1 MDNGMWALGL
11 IAIPFICLIIAI
23 CLILNHRKNKKNTT
37 VKKNSKFTIILIII
51 LLLPMLNVVL
61 TWTSNISQK
70 MSYANVEE
78 LDYYVEQI
86 SNYEFNIYFFDED
99 NNYYRVKRQEYNE
112 NLESDIYLLKSGKE
126 KISGLKINLL
136 NERTT
141 KVYMNDYK
149 GNKILVWDVSNY

>member
-1 MDNGMWALGL
+1 MDNGMCALGL

-37 VKKNSKFTIILIII
+37 IKKNSKFTIILIII

-78 LDYYVEQI
+78 LDYYA
-86 SNYEFNIYFFDED
+86 
-99 NNYYRVKRQEYNE
+99 
-112 NLESDIYLLKSGKE
+112 
-126 KISGLKINLL
+126 
-136 NERTT
+136 
-141 KVYMNDYK
+141 
-149 GNKILVWDVSNY
+149 

>member
-1 MDNGMWALGL
+1 MDSGMWALGL
-11 IAIPFICLIIAI
+11 IAIPFICLIGAV
-23 CLILNHRKNKKNTT
+23 CLILNYRKNKKNTT
-37 VKKNSKFTIILIII
+37 EKKSSKFTIVLIII

-99 NNYYRVKRQEYNE
+99 NNYYRVKEQRFNEYSE
-112 NLESDIYLLKSGKE
+112 CDVYLLKSGKE
-126 KISGLKINLL
+126 KSTGLKINLL
-136 NERTT
+136 N
-141 KVYMNDYK
+141 
-149 GNKILVWDVSNY
+149 